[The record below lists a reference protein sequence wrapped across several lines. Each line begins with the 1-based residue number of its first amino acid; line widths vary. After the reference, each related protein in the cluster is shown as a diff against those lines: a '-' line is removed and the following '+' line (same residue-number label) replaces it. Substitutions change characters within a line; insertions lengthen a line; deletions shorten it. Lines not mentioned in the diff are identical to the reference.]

1 MRVLEEVL
9 KKAGMVFSD
18 IERVI
23 VCTGPRI
30 IYRYKNWDCTFKGL
44 CFEKDVEIVEMTS
57 LENIFEIGLEKEQK
71 YDDKDGEEIF
81 LSVIYANNDQIYMGA
96 YNNNVFG
103 KERKIIE
110 CAGNVEECLEELFKK
125 VNNNYNDLKSNNL
138 KKVIVVYDKDTKQQG
153 KEVIKTIKE
162 VIENKY
168 FGVSVKFK
176 EVVLDNS
183 GFYKRVRD
191 INSGKYV
198 LEDDDIIEE
207 YEIMPN
213 YLKKSQAK
221 RLLENKMKNLK
232 D

>member
-1 MRVLEEVL
+1 
-9 KKAGMVFSD
+9 
-18 IERVI
+18 
-23 VCTGPRI
+23 
-30 IYRYKNWDCTFKGL
+30 
-44 CFEKDVEIVEMTS
+44 MTS
-57 LENIFEIGLEKEQK
+57 LENIFEIGLEKEKK

-96 YNNNVFG
+96 YNNSTFG

-125 VNNNYNDLKSNNL
+125 VNNNNDLKSNNL

-168 FGVSVKFK
+168 FGVSVNFK

-232 D
+232 E

>member
-1 MRVLEEVL
+1 
-9 KKAGMVFSD
+9 
-18 IERVI
+18 
-23 VCTGPRI
+23 
-30 IYRYKNWDCTFKGL
+30 
-44 CFEKDVEIVEMTS
+44 MTS

>member
-1 MRVLEEVL
+1 
-9 KKAGMVFSD
+9 
-18 IERVI
+18 
-23 VCTGPRI
+23 
-30 IYRYKNWDCTFKGL
+30 
-44 CFEKDVEIVEMTS
+44 MTS
-57 LENIFEIGLEKEQK
+57 LENIFEIGLEKEKK

-96 YNNNVFG
+96 YDNSAFG
-103 KERKIIE
+103 KGRKIIE
-110 CAGNVEECLEELFKK
+110 CAGNVEECLEELYSKINKKK
-125 VNNNYNDLKSNNL
+125 VLDNNL
-138 KKVIVVYDKDTKQQG
+138 KNITVVYDKETKQQG

-168 FGVSVKFK
+168 SGVSIKFK

-183 GFYKRVRD
+183 GFDKRVRD

-198 LEDDDIIEE
+198 LEEDDIIEE

>member
-1 MRVLEEVL
+1 
-9 KKAGMVFSD
+9 
-18 IERVI
+18 
-23 VCTGPRI
+23 
-30 IYRYKNWDCTFKGL
+30 
-44 CFEKDVEIVEMTS
+44 MTS

-96 YNNNVFG
+96 YNNSDFG

-125 VNNNYNDLKSNNL
+125 VNNNYNDLKLNNL
-138 KKVIVVYDKDTKQQG
+138 KKVIIVYDKDTKQQG

-232 D
+232 E

>member
-1 MRVLEEVL
+1 
-9 KKAGMVFSD
+9 
-18 IERVI
+18 
-23 VCTGPRI
+23 
-30 IYRYKNWDCTFKGL
+30 
-44 CFEKDVEIVEMTS
+44 MTS
-57 LENIFEIGLEKEQK
+57 LENIFEIGLEKEKK

-96 YNNNVFG
+96 YNNSVFG

-153 KEVIKTIKE
+153 KEVIKTIEE

-232 D
+232 E